1 MAGRVSAFAILGLA
15 PGADAAAVERAYKRL
30 IKLHHPDRDGGDGMR
45 AAEIIRAYR
54 ELRGGPLAVVDPLE
68 FNEELGLGRKSRRWQ
83 RSALLVALAIGA
95 LVMLHGP
102 IAPLVRKMLPAASN
116 GLPLGHV
123 RAAADTG
130 DTMDQP
136 LHAAAIDGAVR
147 EALRLA
153 RTSDELALAS
163 ASRDCR
169 RQFREEPTMAQLD
182 RCAAFD
188 DAVVQLQDRD
198 PLRDRGPFA
207 QLAVTGRQWSAGSSL
222 SDDYLAIDGRFDRI
236 RVRVELAVAAALEP
250 PPVPPAPP
258 PNRLALDRGDR

>member
-15 PGADAAAVERAYKRL
+15 PGADAAAIEAAYKRL
-30 IKLHHPDRDGGDGMR
+30 IKLHHPDRDGGDGAR
-45 AAEIIRAYR
+45 AAEIIHAYR

-68 FNEELGLGRKSRRWQ
+68 FNEDLGLGRKSRRWQ
-83 RSALLVALAIGA
+83 RFALLVALAIGG

-123 RAAADTG
+123 RAAETG

-169 RQFREEPTMAQLD
+169 RQFREEPTLAQLD

-236 RVRVELAVAAALEP
+236 RLRVELAVAAALEP
-250 PPVPPAPP
+250 PAPPAPP
-258 PNRLALDRGDR
+258 PDRLALDRGDR

>member
-15 PGADAAAVERAYKRL
+15 PGADAAAIEATYKKL
-30 IKLHHPDRDGGDGMR
+30 IKLHHPDREGGDGMR

-54 ELRGGPLAVVDPLE
+54 ELRGGPLAVADPLE
-68 FNEELGLGRKSRRWQ
+68 FNEDFRLGRKGRRWPLF
-83 RSALLVALAIGA
+83 ALLVALAIGA

-102 IAPLVRKMLPAASN
+102 VAPLVRKVLPAASS

-123 RAAADTG
+123 RATAEAG

-136 LHAAAIDGAVR
+136 LHAATIDGAVDD
-147 EALRLA
+147 ALRLT
-153 RTSDELALAS
+153 RTSDEIALAS

-169 RQFREEPTMAQLD
+169 RQFREKPTMAQLD

-222 SDDYLAIDGRFDRI
+222 SDDYLAIDGRLDRI
-236 RVRVELAVAAALEP
+236 RLRVELAIAAALEP
-250 PPVPPAPP
+250 AAPPASPP
-258 PNRLALDRGDR
+258 DGLALDRSDR

>member
-15 PGADAAAVERAYKRL
+15 PGADAAAIEAAYKRL
-30 IKLHHPDRDGGDGMR
+30 IKLHHPDRDGGDGAR
-45 AAEIIRAYR
+45 AAEIIHAYR
-54 ELRGGPLAVVDPLE
+54 ELRGGPLA
-68 FNEELGLGRKSRRWQ
+68 
-83 RSALLVALAIGA
+83 IGA
-95 LVMLHGP
+95 LVIFRDP
-102 IAPLVRKMLPAASN
+102 IAPLVRNILPAASS

-123 RAAADTG
+123 RAGAQAG
-130 DTMDQP
+130 DAMDQP
-136 LHAAAIDGAVR
+136 LHVAAIDGAVR

-153 RTSDELALAS
+153 RTSDEIALAS

-169 RQFREEPTMAQLD
+169 RKFREEPTLAQLD

-236 RVRVELAVAAALEP
+236 RLRVELAIADALEP
-250 PPVPPAPP
+250 SAPSAVPP
-258 PNRLALDRGDR
+258 NG